1 MLESLGVAWSCTVLA
16 MVSAALGIVP
26 FLFIAFGERIRAGS
40 RFSRSLRDGGGGGGN
55 GNGAGNGGGNG
66 VGSNHNG
73 RVEEGGL
80 TRSLSAV

>member
-16 MVSAALGIVP
+16 MVSAVLGIVP

-40 RFSRSLRDGGGGGGN
+40 RFSRSLREGGGGDGN
-55 GNGAGNGGGNG
+55 GNGTGSGGGRD
-66 VGSNHNG
+66 HNG
-73 RVEEGGL
+73 REEEGGL

>member
-16 MVSAALGIVP
+16 MVSTVLGIVP

-40 RFSRSLRDGGGGGGN
+40 RFSKSLREGGGGDGN
-55 GNGAGNGGGNG
+55 GNGAGSGGGNG
-66 VGSNHNG
+66 GGRDHNG
-73 RVEEGGL
+73 RGEEGGL